1 MPKGLHVLIVEDED
15 KLRAAI
21 RKGLEERGALVMES
35 GDGKSALE
43 LLQQHTFQVI
53 VSDVIMPGL
62 TGTELLKAARE
73 LGIHTPV
80 LLLTALN
87 QLDHKIEGFEA
98 GADDYLTKPFD
109 MQELIMRIVALGRRS
124 RPIQLDNPVLKYE
137 GISMD
142 LTRKE
147 VKRDGQDI
155 LLTPREYALMEYLL
169 KNPERV
175 VSKQEIAEKVWNLD
189 FETGTNVIEV
199 YVNFLRKKIDKDF
212 PIRLIH
218 TQFRTG
224 YILKKMQ

>member
-21 RKGLEERGALVMES
+21 RKGLEERGALVMET
-35 GDGKSALE
+35 GDGKTALE
-43 LLQQHTFQVI
+43 LLHQHTFQVI

-73 LGIHTPV
+73 AGIQTPV

-109 MQELIMRIVALGRRS
+109 MQELIMRIVALGRRT
-124 RPIQLDNPVLKYE
+124 RPYQSENQVLRYE

-142 LTRKE
+142 LEKKE

-224 YILKKMQ
+224 YILKKMH